1 MRVRSLYLT
10 ISCYQWVFSTPTFL
24 TRVQMS
30 DFSVAVSRLLHSTVW
45 QWVTRVVWVHTK
57 VEVIGRVSQG
67 KLWIKTST
75 LNFKQNTLTNCKC
88 KSAWICLAQY
98 KIPVIKI
105 GLWICTPS
113 SRPAFSDTCDSV
125 HGVRVLEGVE
135 HAGKE
140 QVSPSMPQ
148 LIVNSPRVYEDVNKD

>member
-1 MRVRSLYLT
+1 MLSMGILSPYL
-10 ISCYQWVFSTPTFL
+10 SYACADVVFFC
-24 TRVQMS
+24 RRI
-30 DFSVAVSRLLHSTVW
+30 SVASLHSLTMSYARGLGSYQSW
-45 QWVTRVVWVHTK
+45 GDRKGGSGQALDQNKHEKAHKILNR
-57 VEVIGRVSQG
+57 
-67 KLWIKTST
+67 T
-75 LNFKQNTLTNCKC
+75 LLTNCKC

-125 HGVRVLEGVE
+125 HGVRVQEGVE
-135 HAGKE
+135 HAGKK